1 MDDAAL
7 PMTIRAVLVST
18 RSAVRYFGPDDP
30 RRAAAIRRGLSLLAE
45 VELRDRALDGDGM
58 TRPSR
63 AAYDAA
69 RRQLTEMLSG
79 EQPARGADAR
89 TSRP

>member
-1 MDDAAL
+1 M

-18 RSAVRYFGPDDP
+18 RSAVRHFGLDDP
-30 RRAAAIRRGLSLLAE
+30 RRSAAIRRGLDLLAE
-45 VELRDRALDGDGM
+45 VELRDGDGV
-58 TRPSR
+58 TRPPR
-63 AAYDAA
+63 AAFDAA
-69 RRQLTEMLSG
+69 RRELTEMLSG